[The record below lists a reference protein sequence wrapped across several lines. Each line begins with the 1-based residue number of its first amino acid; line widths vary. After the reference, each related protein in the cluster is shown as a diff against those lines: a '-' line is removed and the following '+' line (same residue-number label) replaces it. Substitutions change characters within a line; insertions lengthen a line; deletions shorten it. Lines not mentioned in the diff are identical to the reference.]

1 MEVKVAQIL
10 FKGQW
15 KRVSL
20 YNLFLLQKTL
30 VLSTDKF
37 TTKKQK
43 IPTRWMIS
51 TVKVSISYSCFQARQ
66 RNSEAEKDT
75 KSYPCF
81 LWCSKL
87 EWADV
92 TERIMTAKTLVL
104 MGIVRW
110 KNRKRKLHK
119 AHIAPDRNTFHEPLP
134 EKLNLA
140 HRTKFFRYSNTWK
153 LSSCVLFS
161 EWTHLLWKNI
171 NELKEFSTQTN
182 CCSEQADRLKLTIWQ
197 DIQLVKL

>member
-1 MEVKVAQIL
+1 MRKYSSKVNEKGWVYIISFC
-10 FKGQW
+10 FKKLW
-15 KRVSL
+15 FYL
-20 YNLFLLQKTL
+20 ETNLPQKNKNSNAL
-30 VLSTDKF
+30 NDIDSKDVF
-37 TTKKQK
+37 FF
-43 IPTRWMIS
+43 
-51 TVKVSISYSCFQARQ
+51 YSCFQARQ

-119 AHIAPDRNTFHEPLP
+119 AHSTRSKHFSWTVTREI
-134 EKLNLA
+134 K
-140 HRTKFFRYSNTWK
+140 
-153 LSSCVLFS
+153 SSSQNKVL
-161 EWTHLLWKNI
+161 
-171 NELKEFSTQTN
+171 
-182 CCSEQADRLKLTIWQ
+182 
-197 DIQLVKL
+197 

>member
-1 MEVKVAQIL
+1 
-10 FKGQW
+10 
-15 KRVSL
+15 
-20 YNLFLLQKTL
+20 
-30 VLSTDKF
+30 
-37 TTKKQK
+37 
-43 IPTRWMIS
+43 MIS

-110 KNRKRKLHK
+110 KNRKRKLHN
-119 AHIAPDRNTFHEPLP
+119 AHSTRSKHFSWTVIP

-140 HRTKFFRYSNTWK
+140 HRTKFFRYRNTWK
-153 LSSCVLFS
+153 LSSYVLFC
-161 EWTHLLWKNI
+161 EWTHLLWKNKY
-171 NELKEFSTQTN
+171 ELKEFSTQAN
-182 CCSEQADRLKLTIWQ
+182 SCSEQADRLKLTIRQ
-197 DIQLVKL
+197 DIQLVTTLNLLKESKTFAIQYSVWILSFNSHCQITRT